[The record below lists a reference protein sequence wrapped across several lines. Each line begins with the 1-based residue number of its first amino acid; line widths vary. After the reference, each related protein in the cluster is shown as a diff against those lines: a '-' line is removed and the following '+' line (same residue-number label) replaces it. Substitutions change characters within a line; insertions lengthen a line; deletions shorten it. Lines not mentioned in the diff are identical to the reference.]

1 MKEHLFSRRVS
12 CAHIFCSQ
20 GQVNLLT
27 FIARL
32 KTTTDTPPPSLHPP
46 PKNKTAREKNKNQ
59 KTSIHKN
66 MKKPGGKKGK
76 AEKLKHLNVLC
87 QCSQAET
94 AN

>member
-32 KTTTDTPPPSLHPP
+32 KTTTDTPPPSLPP
-46 PKNKTAREKNKNQ
+46 PPTQKKKQKQTKQQQKKQNKTKHEN
-59 KTSIHKN
+59 I
-66 MKKPGGKKGK
+66 KKPGGKKGK

-87 QCSQAET
+87 QCSQA
-94 AN
+94 

>member
-46 PKNKTAREKNKNQ
+46 PKNKTAREKKQ
-59 KTSIHKN
+59 KTKN
-66 MKKPGGKKGK
+66 INTQKHEETWR
-76 AEKLKHLNVLC
+76 EKRK
-87 QCSQAET
+87 S
-94 AN
+94 